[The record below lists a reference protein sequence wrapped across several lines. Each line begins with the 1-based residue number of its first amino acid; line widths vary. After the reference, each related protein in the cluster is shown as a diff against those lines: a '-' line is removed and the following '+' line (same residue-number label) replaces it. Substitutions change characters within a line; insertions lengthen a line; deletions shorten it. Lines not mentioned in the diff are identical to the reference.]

1 MADLCDTLETC
12 HPLPAT
18 VKTCITQ
25 WSEHAQLAFHEVRQ
39 VVMTVAAR
47 TPIGDL
53 TETLKWGHPAWL
65 PRTPGIG
72 STLRCNWSAKTPD
85 RLSLYVHCQTT
96 LVDTLRELYPDT
108 FTYEGN
114 RALHMTLDAPLP
126 YDAVDHCAVLTLTY
140 HRKTT

>member
-1 MADLCDTLETC
+1 MADQRDTLTTCPPLPKAIETC
-12 HPLPAT
+12 IAP
-18 VKTCITQ
+18 
-25 WSEHAQLAFHEVRQ
+25 WSEQAQRAFQGVRQ
-39 VVMTVAAR
+39 VVVTVAAR
-47 TPIGDL
+47 TTIGDL

-72 STLRCNWSAKTPD
+72 STLRCNWNAKTPD

-96 LVDTLRELYPDT
+96 LVDTLRLLYPDT

-114 RALHMTLDAPLP
+114 RALHMSLDAPLP
-126 YDAVDHCAVLTLTY
+126 YDAIDHCAVLTLTY